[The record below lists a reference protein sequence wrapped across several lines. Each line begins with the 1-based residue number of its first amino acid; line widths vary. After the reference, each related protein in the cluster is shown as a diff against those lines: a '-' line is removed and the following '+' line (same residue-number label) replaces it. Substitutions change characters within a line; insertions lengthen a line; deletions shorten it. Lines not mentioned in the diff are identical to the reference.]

1 MNWLD
6 IVILI
11 VLAGGTVSGLRTG
24 LIKAALS
31 LGGVILGVMLA
42 GRYYAPL
49 AERLSFILQAGVAD
63 VVAFVLILIVV
74 MLVASL
80 LAKLLQ
86 WVTSA
91 VTLGWVDHL
100 GGAVLGLVLGA
111 IVAGALLAIWTKFFD
126 ISGVIR
132 QSAIASV
139 LLDRFPV
146 VLALLPE
153 EFGALRSFFK

>member
-6 IVILI
+6 IVILVVI
-11 VLAGGTVSGLRTG
+11 ASGTVSGLRVG

-31 LGGVILGVMLA
+31 LGGVILGVILA
-42 GRYYAPL
+42 GRYYMPL
-49 AERLSFILQAGVAD
+49 AERLSFIPQAGVAD

-74 MLVASL
+74 MLIASL
-80 LAKLLQ
+80 LARLLQ

-111 IVAGALLAIWTKFFD
+111 IFASALLAIWTKFFD
-126 ISGVIR
+126 ITEIIR
-132 QSAIASV
+132 QSAIAAV

-146 VLALLPE
+146 VLAFLPE